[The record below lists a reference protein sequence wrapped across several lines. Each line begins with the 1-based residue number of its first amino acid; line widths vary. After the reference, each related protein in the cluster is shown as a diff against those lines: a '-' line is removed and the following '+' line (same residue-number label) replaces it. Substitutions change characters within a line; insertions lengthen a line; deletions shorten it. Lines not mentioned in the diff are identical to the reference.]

1 MLIVIEGP
9 DGSGKTTLLKQLNNK
24 GIITLP
30 AIPREHH
37 LQYEMFKMYAINS
50 VDKIYCIDRCF
61 ITEWI
66 YRCVKNDNIPNITLE
81 DIAHDEKQ
89 KGFYDMMRE
98 NNMTLDE
105 MVVLQQYS
113 KAIIDRDTRSAEFIR
128 DTAGEKPSTQ
138 IDLSTED
145 NGLSK
150 MSLEELRELKSAL
163 LSLKNQKDE

>member
-1 MLIVIEGP
+1 MERQRTYNKQMEAHNLRGSSAVRRKKYATIV
-9 DGSGKTTLLKQLNNK
+9 K
-24 GIITLP
+24 
-30 AIPREHH
+30 
-37 LQYEMFKMYAINS
+37 EMGL
-50 VDKIYCIDRCF
+50 R
-61 ITEWI
+61 
-66 YRCVKNDNIPNITLE
+66 NITLE